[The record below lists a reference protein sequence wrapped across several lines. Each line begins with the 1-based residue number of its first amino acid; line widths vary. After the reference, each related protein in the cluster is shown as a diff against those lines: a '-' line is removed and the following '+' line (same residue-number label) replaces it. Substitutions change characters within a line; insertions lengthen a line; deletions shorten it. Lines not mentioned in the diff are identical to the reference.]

1 MPCVGALGT
10 VPLTHRPWI
19 DQTMK
24 IANPALTLL
33 LLVIGTVPLGAQQK
47 RPLDHADY
55 DVWNRLQNVAVSS
68 DGLWLAYRLVPGDGE
83 ATLVLRSLS
92 DTRSLAIERATSARF
107 TANAGY
113 LIALITP
120 MEDSSEE
127 AGTQER
133 NQNEEDESPDS
144 LVVVSLSDLS
154 TFSRERVQSFRIPED
169 AGDRIAYLLE
179 EEDDADDEAGLG
191 AEEDEDN
198 ETDEAPRTDDGSSL
212 VVRELSS
219 GQEQSFEHVV
229 SYAFA
234 ADGSTLF
241 FTSSGEDGA
250 ADGVFGVSAGGSAEA
265 IATGEGR
272 YLQLAVSDEGSVAF
286 LTDRDD
292 RDRETPR
299 FSLYTSTGGT
309 AAERAKLG
317 SDGLPVGWAPSEDGG
332 VSFSKS
338 GGRVFFGTRLAPEP
352 EPENEIPDDER
363 VVVDIWNWKDP
374 FLQPMQLLQAED
386 ERGRTYSAMLDMESG
401 EVVQLETEDL
411 PTVAVSEN
419 GDGGIAL
426 GTSNLP
432 YRQLVSWDGRYS
444 DLFLVD
450 VRNGSRQGIA
460 EMIRGGGSLSPGG
473 SYVSRWDGIEKA
485 WFATNTETR
494 ETTNRTASI
503 GVPFHDVLDDHPDA
517 LRSYGTAGWT
527 EGDEAFVVYDQ
538 FDIWAIDPMGATAP
552 KNL

>member
-127 AGTQER
+127 AGTQEQ

-179 EEDDADDEAGLG
+179 EEDDADDE
-191 AEEDEDN
+191 
-198 ETDEAPRTDDGSSL
+198 
-212 VVRELSS
+212 
-219 GQEQSFEHVV
+219 
-229 SYAFA
+229 
-234 ADGSTLF
+234 
-241 FTSSGEDGA
+241 
-250 ADGVFGVSAGGSAEA
+250 
-265 IATGEGR
+265 
-272 YLQLAVSDEGSVAF
+272 
-286 LTDRDD
+286 
-292 RDRETPR
+292 
-299 FSLYTSTGGT
+299 
-309 AAERAKLG
+309 
-317 SDGLPVGWAPSEDGG
+317 VG
-332 VSFSKS
+332 
-338 GGRVFFGTRLAPEP
+338 
-352 EPENEIPDDER
+352 
-363 VVVDIWNWKDP
+363 
-374 FLQPMQLLQAED
+374 
-386 ERGRTYSAMLDMESG
+386 
-401 EVVQLETEDL
+401 
-411 PTVAVSEN
+411 
-419 GDGGIAL
+419 
-426 GTSNLP
+426 
-432 YRQLVSWDGRYS
+432 
-444 DLFLVD
+444 
-450 VRNGSRQGIA
+450 
-460 EMIRGGGSLSPGG
+460 
-473 SYVSRWDGIEKA
+473 
-485 WFATNTETR
+485 
-494 ETTNRTASI
+494 
-503 GVPFHDVLDDHPDA
+503 
-517 LRSYGTAGWT
+517 
-527 EGDEAFVVYDQ
+527 
-538 FDIWAIDPMGATAP
+538 
-552 KNL
+552 